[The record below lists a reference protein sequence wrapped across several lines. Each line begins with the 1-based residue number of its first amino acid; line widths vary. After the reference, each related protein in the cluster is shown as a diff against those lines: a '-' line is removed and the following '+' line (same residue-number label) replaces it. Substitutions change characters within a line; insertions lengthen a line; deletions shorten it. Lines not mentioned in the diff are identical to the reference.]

1 MCSYCDDPTMTPE
14 RERAWLTATIAEFGW
29 AVQGVE
35 RERDRPPWAYTVG
48 LTAHARPELLVTGL
62 ALPAAQELLNDMA
75 AHLLHAATPAAGQ
88 QVPLI
93 GGPVI
98 EYVRVAHPE
107 VHLTR
112 AVGLF
117 GPDVAAL
124 QVVWA
129 DDRGHWPW
137 DVGFRA
143 RRGGQP
149 VLGTRARA
157 TDADDSSSGA

>member
-35 RERDRPPWAYTVG
+35 GGRHRPPWAYTVG

-62 ALPAAQELLNDMA
+62 ALPEAQALLNDIA
-75 AHLLHAATPAAGQ
+75 AHLLHAVAHEPGE

-98 EYVRVAHPE
+98 EFVRVDHPD

-112 AVGLF
+112 AVGLY
-117 GPDVAAL
+117 GPSVQAL

-137 DVGFRA
+137 DAGFRG

-149 VLGTRARA
+149 VLGPRARA
-157 TDADDSSSGA
+157 GDADGTASGA